1 MAAQS
6 SIRLLDLITT
16 IFLFVASI
24 AGLYQA
30 LNFPDRSGMW
40 PTFVMASLVLFV
52 GLHLVNLLRG
62 LIRQHQHKE
71 VAKESTK

>member
-1 MAAQS
+1 MAAQNS
-6 SIRLLDLITT
+6 LRLLDLITT
-16 IFLFVASI
+16 TFLFFASI

-40 PTFVMASLVLFV
+40 PTFVMASLLLFV

-62 LIRQHQHKE
+62 LIRHHEHKE
-71 VAKESTK
+71 VAKELTK

>member
-40 PTFVMASLVLFV
+40 PTFVMTSLLLFV

-62 LIRQHQHKE
+62 MMRQHGNKE
-71 VAKESTK
+71 VAKESTE